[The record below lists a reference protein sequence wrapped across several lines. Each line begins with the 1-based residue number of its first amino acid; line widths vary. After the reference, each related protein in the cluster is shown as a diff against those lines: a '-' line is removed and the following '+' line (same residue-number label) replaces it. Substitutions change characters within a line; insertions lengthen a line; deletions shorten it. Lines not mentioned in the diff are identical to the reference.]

1 MPRKVRQVFA
11 DSEILR
17 ERALRCRQLA
27 DGVGNLRFAIRL
39 TELSQEYEGLAGLK
53 ESKAKTLPRASVD
66 DSKA

>member
-53 ESKAKTLPRASVD
+53 ESKAKNSPENLS
-66 DSKA
+66 